1 MLIYI
6 SAFIL
11 ILFFALRYVKYFQID
26 GLSNWT
32 MPMAFV
38 LKLIVGLLLFWVH
51 IQTYGIDEL
60 SHDGETFLREG
71 KYLNDVFFQSPKNY
85 FQLLTGIGET
95 TELIDKHLYMTEY
108 WSAGDLTLINDSKN
122 IIRVHSIVHFF
133 SRNSV
138 IIHLAVFC
146 FFSLIAVKNLY
157 LALHH
162 YSKQSNKIF
171 FWIFLF
177 APSTIFWTSS
187 LLKEPLLFFGLSL
200 FVSALIIETNIWKKT
215 IKLFLATF
223 LLIGFKPY
231 VLVCLL
237 IALFSYIIYRYLFHF
252 RLLPSILFL
261 TGFTFLSGF
270 MLYKPR
276 EAVINY
282 LTRKQFDFVNVGKGG
297 LHVLADTCF
306 YYFQPFQYENLEIKE
321 NTVQLIKPS
330 DAFIMRFGS
339 TQKPIPVH
347 LIPEGEIWI
356 KSYFTP
362 GCKSF
367 IETTPISNSAI
378 QLIKNIPEA
387 LTNSIIRPF
396 PQDQGSNLKY
406 LSFVEVWLI
415 IFFLLFAVYNRRK
428 LNQKEKGMIFILII
442 FALQLFLLI
451 GWTTP
456 VLGAITRYRFPAQ
469 LALILVGL
477 IILKPLN
484 FKTWKN
490 MFS

>member
-1 MLIYI
+1 
-6 SAFIL
+6 
-11 ILFFALRYVKYFQID
+11 
-26 GLSNWT
+26 
-32 MPMAFV
+32 
-38 LKLIVGLLLFWVH
+38 
-51 IQTYGIDEL
+51 
-60 SHDGETFLREG
+60 
-71 KYLNDVFFQSPKNY
+71 
-85 FQLLTGIGET
+85 
-95 TELIDKHLYMTEY
+95 
-108 WSAGDLTLINDSKN
+108 
-122 IIRVHSIVHFF
+122 
-133 SRNSV
+133 
-138 IIHLAVFC
+138 
-146 FFSLIAVKNLY
+146 
-157 LALHH
+157 
-162 YSKQSNKIF
+162 
-171 FWIFLF
+171 
-177 APSTIFWTSS
+177 
-187 LLKEPLLFFGLSL
+187 
-200 FVSALIIETNIWKKT
+200 
-215 IKLFLATF
+215 
-223 LLIGFKPY
+223 
-231 VLVCLL
+231 
-237 IALFSYIIYRYLFHF
+237 
-252 RLLPSILFL
+252 
-261 TGFTFLSGF
+261 

-276 EAVINY
+276 EAVVNY

-306 YYFQPFQYENLEIKE
+306 YYFQPFQYENLEMKGNNVE
-321 NTVQLIKPS
+321 LIRPS

-347 LIPEGEIWI
+347 LIPKGEIWT

-387 LTNSIIRPF
+387 LTNSVIRPF
-396 PQDQGSNLKY
+396 PTDQGSNLKY

-415 IFFLLFAVYNRRK
+415 LFFLLFAVYNRRK
-428 LNQKEKGMIFILII
+428 LNQKEKGIIFILII

-484 FKTWKN
+484 FKTWKS